1 MRDRREQQNLV
12 GRHGE
17 TLLAEAAFTSVSYRR
32 CTCAAML
39 DAADQQHVV
48 VESRRGSPGNVAVT
62 NRSDV
67 DEVRLQYVHARDSDW
82 SPQLPPVS

>member
-32 CTCAAML
+32 YTCARCSMRPINSTWSWR
-39 DAADQQHVV
+39 AAPG
-48 VESRRGSPGNVAVT
+48 RRVTSP
-62 NRSDV
+62 
-67 DEVRLQYVHARDSDW
+67 
-82 SPQLPPVS
+82 

>member
-39 DAADQQHVV
+39 ASSTSA
-48 VESRRGSPGNVAVT
+48 ESLSLA
-62 NRSDV
+62 S
-67 DEVRLQYVHARDSDW
+67 
-82 SPQLPPVS
+82 VSGTDFIATR